1 MNIYQATQTREQRS
15 GVFSKSTLL
24 LALGIFL
31 VIAPSPDLT
40 ALAELTQNFIVSMP

>member
-1 MNIYQATQTREQRS
+1 MKTYQVTLTREQRS
-15 GVFSKSTLL
+15 RVFSKSTLL

-31 VIAPSPDLT
+31 VIAPSPDMT

>member
-1 MNIYQATQTREQRS
+1 MNTYQVTLTKEQRS
-15 GVFSKSTLL
+15 GIFSKSTLL

-31 VIAPSPDLT
+31 VIAPSPDIT